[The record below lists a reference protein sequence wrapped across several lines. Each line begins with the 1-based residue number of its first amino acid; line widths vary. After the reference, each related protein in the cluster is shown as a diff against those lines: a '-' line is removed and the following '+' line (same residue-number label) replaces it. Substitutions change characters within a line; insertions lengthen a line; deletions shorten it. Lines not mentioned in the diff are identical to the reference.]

1 MVQMTLKEFIDHFQ
15 QDLNDPAS
23 TLVAT
28 KESICIIKEENETE
42 INVSNGMIQIHE
54 RINLREFIG

>member
-23 TLVAT
+23 TLIAT
-28 KESICIIKEENETE
+28 KESICIIKEENGTE

>member
-23 TLVAT
+23 TLIAT
-28 KESICIIKEENETE
+28 EEAIFIIKEENETE
-42 INVSNGMIQIHE
+42 INVSIAMI
-54 RINLREFIG
+54 

>member
-23 TLVAT
+23 TLIAT
-28 KESICIIKEENETE
+28 QESICIIKEENETE

>member
-1 MVQMTLKEFIDHFQ
+1 MVQMTLKEFIDHIQ

-23 TLVAT
+23 TLIAT